1 MLRYFRIN
9 DPYRLISLLVLLTL
23 ASLPFLIDLP
33 GITVQE
39 LRDLVMG
46 EVVGNKMLYVEI
58 IDRTAPM
65 MALFD
70 GLLNFIFG
78 RSLLARHILAL
89 IIIFFQASYFGI
101 LLINNKAYN
110 ESSYVPSLIFGFL
123 CFFSFDLLAI
133 TPELLAS
140 TLLLL
145 GLNNLF
151 KEIEFRVDR
160 DSIVLN
166 MGVFIG
172 IASLFVFSYT
182 IFLIGAIFILIVFAR
197 ASFRKIGMVLF
208 GYSLVHAILIIF
220 YYCYEQ
226 TDQLWIHFYIAN
238 FSGMSRTLVG
248 MKSIL
253 ILGAVPMVY
262 FIFSLFMLTREAR
275 FTKYQSQLFQ
285 AIFLWLAISMIQ
297 IWFTADLT
305 PHSFFTFIPATAYF
319 VSHYLLLIRRKSIAE
334 TMWWIFVLGLLT
346 INGLSRYGQLRGV
359 EYTALFPSASKY
371 EKEITEKK
379 IMILGDDISLFRE
392 NKLAGYFLD
401 WDLSRKYFEQPDYY
415 ENIIKIN
422 KSISTDPPD
431 VIIDP
436 GNLMGP
442 VVIRIPSLEKKYRK
456 EGEIYWKR

>member
-23 ASLPFLIDLP
+23 ASLPLLIDLP
-33 GITVQE
+33 GMMVQE
-39 LRDLVMG
+39 LKDMVMG
-46 EVVGNKMLYVEI
+46 EVVGSKMLYVEI

-65 MALFD
+65 TALVD
-70 GLLNFIFG
+70 GVLNFFFG

-89 IIIFFQASYFGI
+89 IVIFFQASYFGI

-182 IFLIGAIFILIVFAR
+182 IFLIGAVFILVVFAR
-197 ASFRKIGMVLF
+197 ATLRKIGMVLF
-208 GYSLVHAILIIF
+208 GYSLVHAILFTF

-226 TDQLWIHFYIAN
+226 TDELWIHFYVAN
-238 FSGMSRTLVG
+238 LSGMSRTLVS

-297 IWFTADLT
+297 IWFTTDLT
-305 PHSFFTFIPATAYF
+305 PHSFFTFIPPTAYF
-319 VSHYLLLIRRKSIAE
+319 VSHYLLLIRRRSIAE
-334 TMWWIFVLGLLT
+334 TMLWIFVLGLLA
-346 INGLSRYGQLRGV
+346 INGLSRYDRLRGV
-359 EYTALFPSASKY
+359 EYSVLFPVASQY
-371 EKEITEKK
+371 
-379 IMILGDDISLFRE
+379 
-392 NKLAGYFLD
+392 
-401 WDLSRKYFEQPDYY
+401 
-415 ENIIKIN
+415 
-422 KSISTDPPD
+422 
-431 VIIDP
+431 
-436 GNLMGP
+436 
-442 VVIRIPSLEKKYRK
+442 
-456 EGEIYWKR
+456 